1 MLVRQEGGALLFKL
15 FSGSSDI
22 FGDSRKLGFW
32 PRPKE
37 QAVSLAVQVLQDF
50 LGLAAVRLD
59 HLGLANWK
67 LSRMQIL
74 QELLELVPLL
84 GQIYTRS

>member
-1 MLVRQEGGALLFKL
+1 MFFKL
-15 FSGSSDI
+15 LSGSSDI

-32 PRPKE
+32 PSSEE

-59 HLGLANWK
+59 HLGLVTWK

-74 QELLELVPLL
+74 PELLELVPLL